1 MQNVTF
7 FSNSKIRNGSSFT
20 ISVIEYIQKNWLI
33 YLFLGKNMIQDQN
46 VSELD
51 IQNLANKNLT
61 SSTENTSETVS
72 TKEEKHSK
80 IVEKNQ
86 KIYSVNDSK
95 KFEDI
100 LFRHIEK
107 MNEKTITRNQ
117 LLTQHK
123 KTLLE
128 LFSLGATV
136 EEVVTFLKENNFTS
150 ISEENL
156 KENSI
161 STFPFKTSVIK
172 CLYPLA

>member
-7 FSNSKIRNGSSFT
+7 FSNSKIKNGSSFT

-156 KENSI
+156 KE
-161 STFPFKTSVIK
+161 FLKK
-172 CLYPLA
+172 KK

>member
-136 EEVVTFLKENNFTS
+136 EEVVTE
-150 ISEENL
+150 
-156 KENSI
+156 
-161 STFPFKTSVIK
+161 VV
-172 CLYPLA
+172 PLV

>member
-1 MQNVTF
+1 
-7 FSNSKIRNGSSFT
+7 
-20 ISVIEYIQKNWLI
+20 
-33 YLFLGKNMIQDQN
+33 MIQDQN

-86 KIYSVNDSK
+86 IFYSVNDSK

-136 EEVVTFLKENNFTS
+136 EEVVTFLEENNFTG
-150 ISEENL
+150 ITAENL
-156 KENSI
+156 NEFLK
-161 STFPFKTSVIK
+161 KK
-172 CLYPLA
+172 K

>member
-1 MQNVTF
+1 
-7 FSNSKIRNGSSFT
+7 
-20 ISVIEYIQKNWLI
+20 
-33 YLFLGKNMIQDQN
+33 MIQDQN
-46 VSELD
+46 ILDLD
-51 IQNLANKNLT
+51 IQNPDNINSD
-61 SSTENTSETVS
+61 SSTHNSSEATQKDDS
-72 TKEEKHSK
+72 KHSK
-80 IVEKNQ
+80 SVEKNQ

-123 KTLLE
+123 QTLLQ
-128 LFSLGATV
+128 LFNFGATV

-156 KENSI
+156 KE
-161 STFPFKTSVIK
+161 FLKK
-172 CLYPLA
+172 KK

>member
-136 EEVVTFLKENNFTS
+136 EEVVTFLKENNFTG
-150 ISEENL
+150 IIAENL
-156 KENSI
+156 NEFLK
-161 STFPFKTSVIK
+161 KK
-172 CLYPLA
+172 K

>member
-1 MQNVTF
+1 VQNVTF

-136 EEVVTFLKENNFTS
+136 EEVVTFLEENNFTG
-150 ISEENL
+150 ITAENL
-156 KENSI
+156 KE
-161 STFPFKTSVIK
+161 FLKK
-172 CLYPLA
+172 KK

>member
-33 YLFLGKNMIQDQN
+33 YLLLGKNMIQDQN

-51 IQNLANKNLT
+51 IQNLANKNLA

-156 KENSI
+156 KE
-161 STFPFKTSVIK
+161 FLKK
-172 CLYPLA
+172 KK

>member
-33 YLFLGKNMIQDQN
+33 YLFLGKNMIEDQN

-51 IQNLANKNLT
+51 IENLANKNLA

-156 KENSI
+156 KE
-161 STFPFKTSVIK
+161 FLKK
-172 CLYPLA
+172 KK

>member
-1 MQNVTF
+1 
-7 FSNSKIRNGSSFT
+7 
-20 ISVIEYIQKNWLI
+20 
-33 YLFLGKNMIQDQN
+33 MIQDQN

-72 TKEEKHSK
+72 TKEENHSK

-156 KENSI
+156 KE
-161 STFPFKTSVIK
+161 FLKK
-172 CLYPLA
+172 KK

>member
-51 IQNLANKNLT
+51 IQNLANKNLA

-128 LFSLGATV
+128 LFSLGVTV
-136 EEVVTFLKENNFTS
+136 EEVVTFLEENNFTG
-150 ISEENL
+150 ITAENL
-156 KENSI
+156 NEFLK
-161 STFPFKTSVIK
+161 KK
-172 CLYPLA
+172 K

>member
-1 MQNVTF
+1 
-7 FSNSKIRNGSSFT
+7 
-20 ISVIEYIQKNWLI
+20 
-33 YLFLGKNMIQDQN
+33 MIQDQN

-100 LFRHIEK
+100 LF
-107 MNEKTITRNQ
+107 
-117 LLTQHK
+117 
-123 KTLLE
+123 
-128 LFSLGATV
+128 F
-136 EEVVTFLKENNFTS
+136 FF
-150 ISEENL
+150 
-156 KENSI
+156 
-161 STFPFKTSVIK
+161 
-172 CLYPLA
+172 

>member
-20 ISVIEYIQKNWLI
+20 ISVIEYIQNNWLI

-51 IQNLANKNLT
+51 IENLANKNLA

-72 TKEEKHSK
+72 TKEEKYSK

-156 KENSI
+156 KE
-161 STFPFKTSVIK
+161 FLKK
-172 CLYPLA
+172 KK

>member
-1 MQNVTF
+1 
-7 FSNSKIRNGSSFT
+7 
-20 ISVIEYIQKNWLI
+20 
-33 YLFLGKNMIQDQN
+33 MIQDQN

-51 IQNLANKNLT
+51 IENLANKNLT

-72 TKEEKHSK
+72 TKEEKYSK

-156 KENSI
+156 KE
-161 STFPFKTSVIK
+161 FLKK
-172 CLYPLA
+172 KK

>member
-61 SSTENTSETVS
+61 FLTENTSETVS

-107 MNEKTITRNQ
+107 RNEKTITRNQ

-156 KENSI
+156 KE
-161 STFPFKTSVIK
+161 FLKK
-172 CLYPLA
+172 KK

>member
-1 MQNVTF
+1 
-7 FSNSKIRNGSSFT
+7 
-20 ISVIEYIQKNWLI
+20 
-33 YLFLGKNMIQDQN
+33 MIQDQN

-51 IQNLANKNLT
+51 IQNLANTNLA

-72 TKEEKHSK
+72 TEEEKHSK

-123 KTLLE
+123 QTLLQ
-128 LFSLGATV
+128 LFNFGATV

-156 KENSI
+156 KE
-161 STFPFKTSVIK
+161 FLKK
-172 CLYPLA
+172 KK

>member
-1 MQNVTF
+1 MICIFFCVQNVTF

-20 ISVIEYIQKNWLI
+20 ISVIEYIQNNWLI

-156 KENSI
+156 KE
-161 STFPFKTSVIK
+161 FLKK
-172 CLYPLA
+172 KK

>member
-51 IQNLANKNLT
+51 IQNLANKNLA

-156 KENSI
+156 KE
-161 STFPFKTSVIK
+161 FLKK
-172 CLYPLA
+172 KK

>member
-20 ISVIEYIQKNWLI
+20 ISVIEYIQNYWLI
-33 YLFLGKNMIQDQN
+33 YLLLGKNMIQDQN

-51 IQNLANKNLT
+51 IENLANKNLA

-156 KENSI
+156 KE
-161 STFPFKTSVIK
+161 FLKK
-172 CLYPLA
+172 KK

>member
-51 IQNLANKNLT
+51 IQNLANKNLA

-72 TKEEKHSK
+72 TKEEKHSR

-156 KENSI
+156 KE
-161 STFPFKTSVIK
+161 FLKK
-172 CLYPLA
+172 KK

>member
-51 IQNLANKNLT
+51 IQNLAKKNLA

-156 KENSI
+156 KE
-161 STFPFKTSVIK
+161 FLKK
-172 CLYPLA
+172 KK

>member
-51 IQNLANKNLT
+51 IQNLANKNLE

-156 KENSI
+156 KE
-161 STFPFKTSVIK
+161 FLKK
-172 CLYPLA
+172 KK

>member
-1 MQNVTF
+1 
-7 FSNSKIRNGSSFT
+7 
-20 ISVIEYIQKNWLI
+20 
-33 YLFLGKNMIQDQN
+33 MIQDQN

-72 TKEEKHSK
+72 TEEEKHSK

-156 KENSI
+156 KE
-161 STFPFKTSVIK
+161 FLKK
-172 CLYPLA
+172 KK

>member
-1 MQNVTF
+1 
-7 FSNSKIRNGSSFT
+7 
-20 ISVIEYIQKNWLI
+20 
-33 YLFLGKNMIQDQN
+33 MIQDQN

-136 EEVVTFLKENNFTS
+136 EEVVTE
-150 ISEENL
+150 
-156 KENSI
+156 
-161 STFPFKTSVIK
+161 VV
-172 CLYPLA
+172 PLV

>member
-136 EEVVTFLKENNFTS
+136 EEVVTFLKENNFTG
-150 ISEENL
+150 ITAENL
-156 KENSI
+156 NEFLK
-161 STFPFKTSVIK
+161 KK
-172 CLYPLA
+172 K

>member
-1 MQNVTF
+1 VQNVTF

-20 ISVIEYIQKNWLI
+20 ISVIEYIQNNWLI

-156 KENSI
+156 KE
-161 STFPFKTSVIK
+161 FLKK
-172 CLYPLA
+172 KK

>member
-20 ISVIEYIQKNWLI
+20 ISVIEYIQNYWLI
-33 YLFLGKNMIQDQN
+33 YLLLGKNMIQDQN

-156 KENSI
+156 KE
-161 STFPFKTSVIK
+161 FLKK
-172 CLYPLA
+172 KK

>member
-20 ISVIEYIQKNWLI
+20 ISVIEYIQNNWLI

-156 KENSI
+156 KE
-161 STFPFKTSVIK
+161 FLKK
-172 CLYPLA
+172 KK

>member
-51 IQNLANKNLT
+51 IQNLANTNLA

-72 TKEEKHSK
+72 TEEEKHSK

-156 KENSI
+156 KE
-161 STFPFKTSVIK
+161 FLKK
-172 CLYPLA
+172 KK

>member
-51 IQNLANKNLT
+51 IENLANKNLA

-136 EEVVTFLKENNFTS
+136 EEVVTFLEENNFTG
-150 ISEENL
+150 ITAENL
-156 KENSI
+156 NEFLK
-161 STFPFKTSVIK
+161 KK
-172 CLYPLA
+172 K

>member
-33 YLFLGKNMIQDQN
+33 YLFLGKNMIQEQN

-51 IQNLANKNLT
+51 IENLANKNLE

-156 KENSI
+156 KE
-161 STFPFKTSVIK
+161 FLKK
-172 CLYPLA
+172 KK

>member
-20 ISVIEYIQKNWLI
+20 ISVIEYIQNNWLI

-51 IQNLANKNLT
+51 IQNLANKNLA

-136 EEVVTFLKENNFTS
+136 EEVVTFLEENNFSGITA
-150 ISEENL
+150 ENL
-156 KENSI
+156 NEFLK
-161 STFPFKTSVIK
+161 KK
-172 CLYPLA
+172 K

>member
-1 MQNVTF
+1 
-7 FSNSKIRNGSSFT
+7 
-20 ISVIEYIQKNWLI
+20 
-33 YLFLGKNMIQDQN
+33 MIQDQN
-46 VSELD
+46 ILHLD
-51 IQNLANKNLT
+51 IQNPDNINSD

-156 KENSI
+156 KE
-161 STFPFKTSVIK
+161 FLKK
-172 CLYPLA
+172 KK